1 MSREPLGKVPSVRQ
15 PAPPTPLSLTAGVLV
30 QVLLL
35 SSILRFSLVVYQFPA
50 DFTPVLVMGLLGV
63 AVSTVIWALPRHR
76 EGLVL
81 LTLGLTGAMLLYN
94 QALFVY
100 GAQSCWEAL
109 TDFWTENTYFS
120 VSYTLPYSLPDS
132 QHQAATQIFLG
143 AVFALLALP
152 LGWAIHR
159 LRAFWLTFALTLP
172 WLLPAFLAEV
182 ELDWSAMLVIC
193 AGWAA
198 LLLSSLAA
206 RRDPSGGARI
216 TLVTLPVSL
225 ALIWLILL
233 LFPFQQ
239 YTQPT
244 WAVYLQEQLNLLDWF
259 PSEET
264 LDGGPFSP
272 DAGQNAPRMDFYT
285 AGPRSYTGR
294 AMLQVA
300 SSRPGTMYLRGEVY
314 RDYSSQAWTGV
325 EPNSTD
331 NLSNYNP
338 MLGTSPVS
346 ATITYLTSPRSMVY
360 LPYQTTVV
368 EDKQVFSDSPLVF
381 PQAQQSYDV
390 GYIPLD
396 DSPSRLGNIPTLSE
410 QEEAYGAYLE
420 VPEDVSGDLLVWFTQ
435 AMEELENSGEPI
447 RANAT
452 GEYASELNTAALI
465 AQLLERNA
473 TYDLRTPRTPSEED
487 FVTYFLEES
496 HRGYCVHFASAATL
510 LLRTQGIPARYVSGY
525 VTTIPSSS
533 LDQNTREYTTRVVDS
548 NAHAWVEIYLY
559 GYGWY
564 PVEVTPTS
572 TGDTPNQ
579 SQAPVASTAPS
590 SAPTATS
597 APTTPT
603 PTPTV
608 APETPDQSGIQISL
622 DWLVWAVPVLVLAAG
637 LWLVRQLR
645 YRLWRKM
652 GQDKDTNAAVLKVYR
667 WFGLLERL
675 GGKAGAETEDL
686 ARKARFSQHTL
697 TQQERSLVLGQFRDE
712 VARLRQSAP
721 IWNRWLLWL
730 LFPVGRA
737 KRVAQSKP

>member
-120 VSYTLPYSLPDS
+120 VSYTLPYPLPDS

-244 WAVYLQEQLNLLDWF
+244 WAVYLQEQLNHLDWF
-259 PSEET
+259 SSGEST
-264 LDGGPFSP
+264 GGGISVIDTAP
-272 DAGQNAPRMDFYT
+272 PRMDFYT

-325 EPNSTD
+325 APNSTE
-331 NLSNYNP
+331 NLSNFDAH
-338 MLGTSPVS
+338 GTAAT
-346 ATITYLTSPRSMVY
+346 ATITHLTSPSSLVY
-360 LPYQTTVV
+360 LPYQTTMV
-368 EDKQVFSDSPLVF
+368 EDKQVFQDTPLVF
-381 PQAQQSYDV
+381 PQAQQEYTVSYT
-390 GYIPLD
+390 PLD

-435 AMEELENSGEPI
+435 AMEELENSGDPI
-447 RANAT
+447 RADAT

-473 TYDLRTPRTPSEED
+473 TYDLRTPRTPSDAD

-525 VTTIPSSS
+525 VTTLSPVFTSGIE
-533 LDQNTREYTTRVVDS
+533 LYTARVLDS

-564 PVEVTPTS
+564 PVEVTPSS
-572 TGDTPNQ
+572 TNSDIPTP
-579 SQAPVASTAPS
+579 SQAPVASAAPS
-590 SAPTATS
+590 STPTATPEP
-597 APTTPT
+597 AAPT

-608 APETPDQSGIQISL
+608 APETPGDSDFQLRL
-622 DWLVWAVPVLVLAAG
+622 DWLVWLVPVVVVAAG
-637 LWLVRQLR
+637 LWLTRRLR
-645 YRLWRKM
+645 YRLWHKM
-652 GQDKDTNAAVLKVYR
+652 GRDTDTNAAVLQAYR
-667 WFGLLERL
+667 WFGVLERL

-712 VARLRQSAP
+712 VTRLRQSAS
-721 IWNRWLLWL
+721 IWKRWLLWL
-730 LFPVGRA
+730 LFPVGTGR
-737 KRVAQSKP
+737 RSR

>member
-216 TLVTLPVSL
+216 TLVALPVSL

-259 PSEET
+259 PWEET
-264 LDGGPFSP
+264 LDGGPSSP
-272 DAGQNAPRMDFYT
+272 DTGKDAPRMDFYT

-294 AMLQVA
+294 AMLEVSA
-300 SSRPGTMYLRGEVY
+300 SQPGTMYLRGEVY
-314 RDYSSQAWTGV
+314 RDYSSQAWMGV

-338 MLGTSPVS
+338 ILGTSPVS

-435 AMEELENSGEPI
+435 AMEELENSGDPI
-447 RANAT
+447 RADAT
-452 GEYASELNTAALI
+452 GEYAGELNTVSII

-525 VTTIPSSS
+525 VTTLSPVFTSGME
-533 LDQNTREYTTRVVDS
+533 LYTARVVDS

-579 SQAPVASTAPS
+579 SPPPVASTAPS
-590 SAPTATS
+590 SAPTATP
-597 APTTPT
+597 APATPT

-608 APETPDQSGIQISL
+608 APETPDRGGIQLRL
-622 DWLVWAVPVLVLAAG
+622 DWLVWVMPVVVVAVG
-637 LWLVRQLR
+637 LWLTRRLR

-712 VARLRQSAP
+712 VTRLRQSAP
-721 IWNRWLLWL
+721 IWKRWLLWL
-730 LFPVGRA
+730 LFPVGTGRRA
-737 KRVAQSKP
+737 R

>member
-120 VSYTLPYSLPDS
+120 VSYTLPYPLPDS

-182 ELDWSAMLVIC
+182 ELDWSSMLVIC
-193 AGWAA
+193 ACWAA

-244 WAVYLQEQLNLLDWF
+244 WAVYLQEQLNHLDWF
-259 PSEET
+259 PWEET
-264 LDGGPFSP
+264 LGGGPSSP

-338 MLGTSPVS
+338 LLGTSPVS

-435 AMEELENSGEPI
+435 AMEELENSGDPI
-447 RANAT
+447 RADAT
-452 GEYASELNTAALI
+452 GEYAGELNTVSII

-510 LLRTQGIPARYVSGY
+510 LMRTQGIPARYVSGY
-525 VTTIPSSS
+525 VTTLSPVFTSGME
-533 LDQNTREYTTRVVDS
+533 LYTARVLDS

-579 SQAPVASTAPS
+579 SQAPAASTAPS

-597 APTTPT
+597 APATPT

-608 APETPDQSGIQISL
+608 APETPDRGGIQISL
-622 DWLVWAVPVLVLAAG
+622 DWLVWTVPVVVVAAG
-637 LWLVRQLR
+637 LWLTRRLR

-697 TQQERSLVLGQFRDE
+697 TQQERSLVLSQFRDE
-712 VARLRQSAP
+712 VVRLRQSAP
-721 IWNRWLLWL
+721 IWKRWLLWL
-730 LFPVGRA
+730 LFPVGTGRRA
-737 KRVAQSKP
+737 R